1 VKSISIAW
9 YLTVPVKS
17 IVINRDCMIVRQELH
32 VTYMKQ
38 NKQNWESGTFSVTG
52 GDQKIKKY
60 FSYKTKERVNIYW
73 ER

>member
-1 VKSISIAW
+1 
-9 YLTVPVKS
+9 
-17 IVINRDCMIVRQELH
+17 MIVRQELH